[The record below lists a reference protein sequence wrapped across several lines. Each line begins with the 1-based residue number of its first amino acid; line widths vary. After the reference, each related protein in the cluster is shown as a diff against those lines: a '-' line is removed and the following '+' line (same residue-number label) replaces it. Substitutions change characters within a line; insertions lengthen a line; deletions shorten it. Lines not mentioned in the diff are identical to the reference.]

1 MSMTIMVPDALA
13 AVENNLKAI
22 LTLAK
27 IPFARLWR
35 KSIAHSGTASVIYH
49 KDMTGNSTSLFI
61 FPLSRLLTG

>member
-27 IPFARLWR
+27 DSLRQTL
-35 KSIAHSGTASVIYH
+35 GAS
-49 KDMTGNSTSLFI
+49 
-61 FPLSRLLTG
+61 RRA